1 MTLTSPR
8 EKISLLLQLDRFTE
22 RIYLEYLEG
31 SNLFLQLLKSGHLL
45 QLFLVDEIR
54 RRIFKLSLEERD
66 RRTKVV
72 DKFLDRA
79 EVFLV
84 VGVIVLL
91 QKSVLVRK
99 KAAVDVVRVH
109 LLVVTI
115 EVPVRS
121 LVREADLVVQFQVL
135 LLTAL
140 PEHHQKVVFVPEDSV
155 IQPLE
160 LVLA

>member
-84 VGVIVLL
+84 VGVVVLL